1 MEYAP
6 HLELELTEHRC
17 LLKGNEAAAL
27 GAIQAECKYFAGYP
41 ITPVNEVTEYLAAH
55 FEKVGGRFLQGSSE
69 LESINAA
76 IGAAATGVRTL
87 VASSGLGTSLKTEG
101 FTYAV
106 GEEVPLVYL
115 CVMRGGPGL
124 GNIFPAQADYGQ
136 ITRGMGSG
144 DSRVISLLPQS
155 PQEMYEFTMFA
166 FALADA
172 YRTPVVV
179 VVDALIGQMQG
190 LISIKLPRFAE
201 CDKSWAVT
209 GRLGSGSKIITSFNL
224 TEGLSETNKVLM
236 EKWSRIMEREPRFD
250 TYNMDGAEVVLV
262 AFGTAAAQA
271 CSAADVLAKRGVRAG
286 LFEPK
291 TGWPF
296 PAKGLRETV
305 RSAEPRALCVVE
317 MSILGQ
323 VEEDVRLAL
332 SLDGGAP
339 LSHVP
344 VFAVRTSG
352 GVVPTI
358 DEIVAEVSSVVAGLD
373 KE

>member
-1 MEYAP
+1 MDYSP
-6 HLELELTEHRC
+6 HLELEPTEFRC

-41 ITPVNEVTEYLAAH
+41 ITPVNEVTEYLAMH
-55 FEKVGGRFLQGSSE
+55 LEKVGGRFLQGSSE

-124 GNIFPAQADYGQ
+124 GNIFPAQGDYGQ

-144 DSRVISLLPQS
+144 DSRVVSLLPQN

-179 VVDALIGQMQG
+179 CVDALIGQMQG
-190 LISIKLPRFAE
+190 LISIKLPHFAP
-201 CDKSWAVT
+201 CDRSWALT
-209 GRLGSGSKIITSFNL
+209 GTVGNGSKIITSFSL
-224 TEGLSETNKVLM
+224 TEELSQANKLLM
-236 EKWSRIMEREPRFD
+236 QKWSLIQQREQRYD
-250 TYNMDGAEVVLV
+250 TYHIDGAQIVLV
-262 AFGTAAAQA
+262 AYGTAAAQA
-271 CSAADVLAKRGVRAG
+271 SGAADIIAQRGLRAG
-286 LFEPK
+286 VFEPK

-296 PAKGLRETV
+296 PAVGLRETV
-305 RSAEPRALCVVE
+305 RKTGPRAICVVE

-323 VEEDVRLAL
+323 LEEEVRLAL
-332 SLDGGAP
+332 RSDGEFSLSDTP
-339 LSHVP
+339 IFS
-344 VFAVRTSG
+344 VRTSG

-358 DEIVAEVSSVVAGLD
+358 EEIVAQVSSTLTD
-373 KE
+373 